1 MPAPKELVR
10 HLRRNM
16 TDAERL
22 LWRHLRLKQMGEF
35 KFRRQ
40 HPVGRYILDFACL
53 EAGVA
58 IELDGGQHL
67 EQEGYDA
74 ERDAWLVRHGFRV
87 LRFWNHEVIQETE
100 NVKMSIWNVLHEG
113 APPSQPSP
121 WEGAASSL
129 DRKP

>member
-22 LWRHLRLKQMGEF
+22 LWRHLRLKQMGGF

-58 IELDGGQHL
+58 IELDGGQHA
-67 EQEGYDA
+67 EQEDYDA
-74 ERDAWLVRHGFRV
+74 ERDVWLAEHGFRV
-87 LRFWNHEVIQETE
+87 LRFWNHEVIHETE
-100 NVKMSIWNVLHEG
+100 NVKMSIWNVLHG
-113 APPSQPSP
+113 V
-121 WEGAASSL
+121 ASSL